1 MKERILA
8 LTRALVEIPTPTGR
22 EEALHPLLIEVLEG
36 CGFSVELQ
44 RTSVGRR
51 NLLARRGESP
61 LLLVTH
67 LDTFPAYTHPEPYR
81 LRVEGEEL
89 IARGALD
96 VKGQIAALLAA
107 VESCEHPVQIALVV
121 DEERFGTGSREL
133 TVDSRIRGAVVLEPT
148 DLHPAPAQAGAV
160 DFTAILYGKAAHG
173 SLPQRGES
181 AILKAFE
188 LIRAIEALPFLRARH
203 PLFPDGPRVTVG
215 TIQGGFEPMVVPN
228 TCRLEADV
236 RFLPGVELE
245 AALEELTRCLQ
256 SFGTEFILGDADPP
270 FEISPEEPVYRLLAQ
285 AAGDALGEERRPV
298 GMPSWTDAAN
308 LVQKGIPTVVFG
320 AGDLARAHSDRE
332 AVSLGDLERLAQ
344 ILIRLMERGATE
356 EGWTGS
362 GSGPS

>member
-1 MKERILA
+1 MKERILE
-8 LTRALVEIPTPTGR
+8 LTRALVETPTPTGV

-36 CGFSVELQ
+36 CGFAVELQ
-44 RTSVGRR
+44 RTGVGRR

-61 LLLVTH
+61 LLIVTH

-81 LRVEGEEL
+81 LRREGDEL

-107 VESCEHPVQIALVV
+107 VERCDRPIQVALVV

-133 TVDSRIRGAVVLEPT
+133 NVDPQIRGAVVLEPT

-160 DFTAILYGKAAHG
+160 DFTAIVYGKAAHG

-188 LIRAIEALPFLRARH
+188 LIRAIEALPFMSATH

-245 AALEELTRCLQ
+245 AALQELTQCLQ
-256 SFGTEFILGDADPP
+256 SFQTEFILGDADPP
-270 FEISPEEPVYRLLAQ
+270 FEISQEEPVYRLLTQ
-285 AAGDALGEERRPV
+285 AVQDVLGEERRPV

-320 AGDLARAHSDRE
+320 AGDLAVAHSDRE
-332 AVSLGDLERLAQ
+332 AVALSDLEALTRV
-344 ILIRLMERGATE
+344 LIRLIEKSM
-356 EGWTGS
+356 
-362 GSGPS
+362 

>member
-1 MKERILA
+1 M
-8 LTRALVEIPTPTGR
+8 
-22 EEALHPLLIEVLEG
+22 EEALHPLLIEALEG

-44 RTSVGRR
+44 RTGVGRR
-51 NLLARRGESP
+51 NLLAKRGESP
-61 LLLVTH
+61 LLIATH

-107 VESCEHPVQIALVV
+107 VESCDHPVQVALVV

-133 TVDSRIRGAVVLEPT
+133 ALDPYVRGAVVLEPT

-160 DFTAILYGKAAHG
+160 DFTAIVYGKAAHG

-181 AILKAFE
+181 AILKAFQ
-188 LIRAIEALPFLRARH
+188 LIQAIEALPFMRMRH

-245 AALEELTRCLQ
+245 AALQELTGCLQ
-256 SFGTEFILGDADPP
+256 AFGTEFILGDADPP
-270 FEISPEEPVYRLLAQ
+270 FEIPREEPIYRLLAR
-285 AAGDALGEERRPV
+285 AVEGVLGERRPPV

-320 AGDLARAHSDRE
+320 AGDLAVAHSDRE
-332 AVSLGDLERLAQ
+332 AVSLSDLERLARV
-344 ILIRLMERGATE
+344 LIRLMAEATDL
-356 EGWTGS
+356 
-362 GSGPS
+362 